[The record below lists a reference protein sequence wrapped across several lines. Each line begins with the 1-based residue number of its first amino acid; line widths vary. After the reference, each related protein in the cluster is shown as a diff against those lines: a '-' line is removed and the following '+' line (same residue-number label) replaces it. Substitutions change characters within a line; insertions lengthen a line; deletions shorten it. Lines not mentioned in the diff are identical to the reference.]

1 MQPYSLSSSL
11 VLRVLAASTA
21 VRSAGVDA
29 AEEMADRK
37 NWQYELD
44 HLVEYK

>member
-11 VLRVLAASTA
+11 VLRVPAASTA

-29 AEEMADRK
+29 VAEMADRK
-37 NWQYELD
+37 NWPYELD
-44 HLVEYK
+44 YLVEYK